1 MRELLRWLFNI
12 SGKELDNATDMLSKD
27 TAKQRLKLV
36 LIQDRLEL
44 APEKLEEMKKD
55 IWEVVSKYMVVNDDF
70 MEFEV
75 RRLDDLTVLVSNIEV
90 KDLSDPDP
98 GAIDIGF
105 KQVLDF
111 ERGCQSR
118 QPLFRH
124 CIRPRKDAIRANLLH
139 TGQSA

>member
-12 SGKELDNATDMLSKD
+12 SGKELDQATEALSKD

-44 APEKLEEMKKD
+44 APEKLEDMKKE
-55 IWEVVSKYMVVNDDF
+55 IWEVVSKYMVVDDDF

-90 KDLSDPDP
+90 KDLSDLTPEP
-98 GAIDIGF
+98 A
-105 KQVLDF
+105 
-111 ERGCQSR
+111 
-118 QPLFRH
+118 
-124 CIRPRKDAIRANLLH
+124 
-139 TGQSA
+139 T